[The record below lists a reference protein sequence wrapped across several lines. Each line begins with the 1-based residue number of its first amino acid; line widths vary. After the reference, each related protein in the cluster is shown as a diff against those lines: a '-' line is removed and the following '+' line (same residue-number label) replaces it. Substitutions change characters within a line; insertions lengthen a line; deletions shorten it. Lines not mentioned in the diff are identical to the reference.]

1 MTIYYSP
8 STNGFY
14 DTDFAEY
21 NLPSDV
27 VEITKDEH
35 QAIFEQQAAGKVIK
49 SGLDKKPTTV
59 DRPALN
65 YVELRMSEYP
75 SIQDQL
81 DAIWKGGNAQIE
93 METKIKSIK
102 DKYPKV

>member
-21 NLPSDV
+21 KLPSDV

-49 SGLDKKPTTV
+49 AGPDGKPTTV
-59 DRPALN
+59 DKPQLN
-65 YVELRMSEYP
+65 YAELRMSEYP

-81 DAIWKGGNAQIE
+81 DAIWKGGDAQIE
-93 METKIKSIK
+93 MSNKIASIK
-102 DKYPKV
+102 TKYPKE